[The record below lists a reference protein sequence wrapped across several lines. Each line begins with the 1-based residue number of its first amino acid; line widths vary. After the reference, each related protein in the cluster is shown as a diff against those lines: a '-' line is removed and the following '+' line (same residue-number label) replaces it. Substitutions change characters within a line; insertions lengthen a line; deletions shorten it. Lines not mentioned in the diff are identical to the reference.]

1 MTKGKHARPG
11 YYAKPKFKKSILFVL
26 FSLIILCFILSF
38 LNPVESLENKMAS
51 TTKESENNSSDSLN
65 TANVTETAAEVEPV
79 IVEPS
84 EDDNLKILIDSE
96 AEKYDLTDSNF
107 SFFYYNID
115 DKKYY
120 FYNEDAYFTAASTI
134 KVPIAMY
141 YYDEI
146 NSGNL
151 SSDSGLLYASG
162 CYEVGRRV
170 YSFSIFCRRLCS
182 S

>member
-1 MTKGKHARPG
+1 MAKGKHARPG

-84 EDDNLKILIDSE
+84 EDDNLKILMIR
-96 AEKYDLTDSNF
+96 
-107 SFFYYNID
+107 NIIFIM
-115 DKKYY
+115 KMH
-120 FYNEDAYFTAASTI
+120 I
-134 KVPIAMY
+134 LQRQV
-141 YYDEI
+141 
-146 NSGNL
+146 
-151 SSDSGLLYASG
+151 LLKFQLQ
-162 CYEVGRRV
+162 C
-170 YSFSIFCRRLCS
+170 IIMMK
-182 S
+182 

>member
-65 TANVTETAAEVEPV
+65 TANVTETAAEVKPV
-79 IVEPS
+79 VIEPS
-84 EDDNLKILIDSE
+84 EDADLKILIDSE
-96 AEKYDLTDSNF
+96 ASKYGLTDNNF

-115 DKKYY
+115 DKKYC

-151 SSDSGLLYASG
+151 SSDSKLLYASG
-162 CYEVGRRV
+162 CYEAGRRV

>member
-151 SSDSGLLYASG
+151 SSDSGLLYTSG
-162 CYEVGRRV
+162 CYEAGRRV
-170 YSFSIFCRRLCS
+170 YSFSIFSWRLCS

>member
-1 MTKGKHARPG
+1 MAKGKHARPG

-96 AEKYDLTDSNF
+96 ASKYGLTDNNF

-151 SSDSGLLYASG
+151 SSDSKLLYASG
-162 CYEVGRRV
+162 CYEAGRRV